1 MDLTMTTEKN
11 KNMIRTYFCGLA
23 MGAAD
28 VVPGVSGGTIAF
40 ITGIYKDLLGAIASV
55 DAEFFKLFFSLKFK
69 QAFAKIPF
77 AFLIPL
83 LLGIVSAII
92 SFAKAIVYL
101 LANYPLFVWS
111 FFLGLILASAFIL
124 YKELPER
131 NIKSL
136 CVFIVG
142 FIFAYFLSSMHTVIA
157 MPNTPLYI
165 FLSGA
170 IAICAMIL
178 PGISGS
184 FLLVILGKYEFI
196 ISAIANFDIKTI
208 VFFALGAM
216 CGILAFVRVLNYA
229 LNHYY
234 SLTLALLTG
243 IMLGSIKRILLSMPP
258 LEMNTDLAFA
268 GLCLIMG
275 LFLPLILQKIASKKQ

>member
-1 MDLTMTTEKN
+1 MHNKKKMLKN
-11 KNMIRTYFCGLA
+11 YLCGLA

-40 ITGIYKDLLGAIASV
+40 ITGIYSELLQAIASV
-55 DAEFFKLFFSLKFK
+55 DTEFFKLLFSFK
-69 QAFAKIPF
+69 IKKAFSKIPF

-83 LLGIVSAII
+83 LFGILSAIVSL
-92 SFAKAIVYL
+92 AKMIVYL
-101 LANYPLFVWS
+101 LASYPLFVWT
-111 FFLGLILASAFIL
+111 FFLGLILASAYIL
-124 YKELPER
+124 YKELPTK
-131 NIKSL
+131 NLQSFLI
-136 CVFIVG
+136 FILG
-142 FIFAYFLSSMHTVIA
+142 FIFAYALSSLESIVA
-157 MPNTPLYI
+157 LPNTAFYI

-196 ISAIANFDIKTI
+196 ISAIANFDFKTI
-208 VFFALGAM
+208 FCFALGAI

-229 LNHYY
+229 LKHYY

-243 IMLGSIKRILLSMPP
+243 IMLGSIKRIILSIPP
-258 LEMNTDLAFA
+258 LEQASISALGLAC
-268 GLCLIMG
+268 LCILLGIS
-275 LFLPLILQKIASKKQ
+275 LPLILQKVAHKLEK

>member
-1 MDLTMTTEKN
+1 MILEN
-11 KNMIRTYFCGLA
+11 KSKMVKTYFCGLA

-40 ITGIYKDLLGAIASV
+40 ITGIYKELLAAIASV
-55 DAEFFKLFFSLKFK
+55 DAEFFKLFFSLKIK

-83 LLGIVSAII
+83 LLGILTAIV
-92 SFAKAIVYL
+92 SFAKVIVFL

-111 FFLGLILASAFIL
+111 FFLGLILASALIL

-131 NIKSL
+131 SVKTF
-136 CVFIVG
+136 CVFVIG
-142 FIFAYFLSSMHTVIA
+142 FIFAYLLSSMHTIIA
-157 MPNTPLYI
+157 MPNTGLYI
-165 FLSGA
+165 FFSGA

-208 VFFALGAM
+208 VLFALGAM

-229 LNHYY
+229 LKHYY

-243 IMLGSIKRILLSMPP
+243 IMLGSIKRILLSMPA
-258 LEMNTDLAFA
+258 LEMNIDLAFA
-268 GLCLIMG
+268 SLCLVIG
-275 LFLPLILQKIASKKQ
+275 LFLPLVLQRIAKTKE